1 MQCLG
6 KGITSPSHYSC
17 HASMNA
23 VFFVLSLQMLL
34 LLQIVEN
41 VILELNGIKLIWA
54 VRRAVY
60 DS

>member
-1 MQCLG
+1 
-6 KGITSPSHYSC
+6 
-17 HASMNA
+17 MNA